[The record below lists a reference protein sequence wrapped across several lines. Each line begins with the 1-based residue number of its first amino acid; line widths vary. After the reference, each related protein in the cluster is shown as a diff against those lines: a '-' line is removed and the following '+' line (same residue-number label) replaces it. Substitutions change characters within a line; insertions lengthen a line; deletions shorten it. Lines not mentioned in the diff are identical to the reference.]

1 MIKGCFSDWPCT
13 QLTLNSFSSA
23 WDLSIL
29 AYTQGTP
36 LLWVQGWQAQ
46 ALKTH
51 DLESSPLSS
60 ISELC
65 DSVQL
70 SLFTFLSLVNPLFPS
85 PLPESTSLHASCGWT
100 GTIRFLLPLPFLG
113 HWICNCPRDGPNW
126 FSENLPRGSRTG
138 DQEQQPVSV
147 SGSDERG
154 GLFTLWGNCCAEERE
169 RDRVGAESE
178 SLLLGLSNTWLS
190 FCPSHVIWA
199 IQKILLLFAHLNYI
213 SFNTEKKKKALKD
226 TPGKVNEWLCAS
238 LYSTVRWTNSG
249 T

>member
-13 QLTLNSFSSA
+13 QVTLSSFSSA
-23 WDLSIL
+23 WDLAIL
-29 AYTQGTP
+29 AYTQGMP

-85 PLPESTSLHASCGWT
+85 PLPESTPLYASCGWT

-113 HWICNCPRDGPNW
+113 HWICNCPKDGPNW
-126 FSENLPRGSRTG
+126 FSENLPRDSSPG

-147 SGSDERG
+147 SGSDVRG
-154 GLFTLWGNCCAEERE
+154 GLFTLWGNCCAKGRE
-169 RDRVGAESE
+169 RQSRSRIWVPASRTCQHLVE
-178 SLLLGLSNTWLS
+178 LLPFS
-190 FCPSHVIWA
+190 CYMSHPKNSPFVC
-199 IQKILLLFAHLNYI
+199 LFELHFFQYW
-213 SFNTEKKKKALKD
+213 KKKK
-226 TPGKVNEWLCAS
+226 P
-238 LYSTVRWTNSG
+238 WTIPQDKLMNDSVLHF
-249 T
+249 TQL

>member
-13 QLTLNSFSSA
+13 QVTLNSFSSA

-169 RDRVGAESE
+169 RQSWSRIWVPASRTFQHLVE
-178 SLLLGLSNTWLS
+178 LLPFSCYMSHPKNSPLI
-190 FCPSHVIWA
+190 CPFELHFFQYW
-199 IQKILLLFAHLNYI
+199 
-213 SFNTEKKKKALKD
+213 KKKKALKD